1 MADRLMLRLILLHP
15 KSMPDESIAEWLVFV
30 QRDVGEAATVTTGRD
45 DFMANMKRCGGPMAW
60 ARSVAE
66 RFDGGLVPSSD
77 GTIGRFTADI
87 VEGLLAR
94 NKPSAQLLATGESRR
109 IVRVTRTTG
118 RSKDGW
124 CVETV

>member
-66 RFDGGLVPSSD
+66 RFDGGIIPTSTGAV
-77 GTIGRFTADI
+77 GRFTADI
-87 VEGLLAR
+87 CEGFLAR
-94 NKPSAQLLATGESRR
+94 GKPVSQVDARGVATRVGR
-109 IVRVTRTTG
+109 ITRTTG
-118 RSKDGW
+118 KSVDGW
-124 CVETV
+124 TVSP